1 MEIKTTPVMPE
12 ETTNQNTISST
23 HLQRNFG
30 QIIHRVYVGQTRIT
44 VERDGLPVFALVPLS
59 DLARLQE
66 LDRQEQK
73 HS

>member
-1 MEIKTTPVMPE
+1 MEIETTPVMPE

-30 QIIHRVYVGQTRIT
+30 QIIHRVFVSQTRIT